1 VSLDK
6 NLGMLLLGIWLV
18 VSGLLSPFG
27 VGGAVIGIVEDVL
40 AIAAGVVILIAWRGW
55 TARIG
60 MLLLSIWL
68 IVSAL
73 FSLLSFGFSGSG
85 LILAVLAIAAG
96 VVILVEGRRGW
107 RSGIGLVLLCV
118 WLIVTGLLALLN
130 ASLPGSGPA
139 LSVLA
144 IVAGVLILLKR

>member
-1 VSLDK
+1 MSLDK

-107 RSGIGLVLLCV
+107 RSSIGLVLLCV